1 MNDNI
6 RKVLMA
12 VGIVVAI
19 AVLPFVFGNFTANEI
34 IVLAVFAMAYNLLLG
49 YGGELSFGH
58 AAFFGLGA
66 YATVIV
72 AEHIIANLYAAMLLA
87 VLITGAFS
95 VIFAYVSLRRRGIYL
110 AMITLALAQ
119 MVYYIAF
126 RWTDLTGGSD
136 GMFMP
141 LYDAALGPIDP
152 LQGGLQF
159 YVFALIILAAVW
171 LAIHRIIES
180 PFGRALMAV
189 RESEERARHIG
200 YDPDRLLLL
209 AFIMSGT
216 LSGLAGAMNAVLYA
230 FVGPD
235 QLFWIVSGEVVLITI
250 LGGLGTLNGPVIGA
264 IIFGVLAHNLTSV
277 TEHWP
282 VVFGAIF
289 VLIVMFAPQGVYG
302 LYLDYHDGELSFEP
316 PDFLQ
321 GLLPR

>member
-1 MNDNI
+1 MNENI
-6 RKVLMA
+6 RKVLVA
-12 VGIVVAI
+12 VGLLVVIVAI
-19 AVLPFVFGNFTANEI
+19 PFVFGRFTANEI

-58 AAFFGLGA
+58 AAFFGVGA
-66 YATVIV
+66 YGTVIV
-72 AEHIIANLYAAMLLA
+72 AEHVVANLYVAMLLA
-87 VLITGAFS
+87 VLITGVFS
-95 VIFAYVSLRRRGIYL
+95 VVFAYVSLRRRGIYL

-119 MVYYIAF
+119 MVYYTAF
-126 RWTDLTGGSD
+126 RWTDVTGGSD
-136 GMFMP
+136 GHFMP
-141 LYDAALGPIDP
+141 LYDASLGPIDP
-152 LQGGLQF
+152 LQGGLEF
-159 YVFALIILAAVW
+159 YVFSLVLLGIVW

-189 RESEERARHIG
+189 RESEDRARHIG

-235 QLFWIVSGEVVLITI
+235 QLFWIVSGEVVLIVI
-250 LGGLGTLNGPVIGA
+250 LGGLGTLNGPIIGA
-264 IIFGVLAHNLTSV
+264 VIFGVLAHNLTSV

-302 LYLDYHDGELSFEP
+302 IYQDYLDDELSVEP
-316 PDFLQ
+316 PGFLR
-321 GLLPR
+321 GIFTR

>member
-1 MNDNI
+1 MDINI
-6 RKVLMA
+6 RNILIA
-12 VGIVVAI
+12 VGVLVAVVA
-19 AVLPFVFGNFTANEI
+19 LPFVAGTFTANEI
-34 IVLAVFAMAYNLLLG
+34 VVLAVFALAYNLLLG

-58 AAFFGLGA
+58 AAFFGIGA
-66 YATVIV
+66 YGTLIV
-72 AEHIIANLYAAMLLA
+72 AEYIPNLYVAMLLA
-87 VLITGAFS
+87 VLITGVIS
-95 VIFAYVSLRRRGIYL
+95 VVFAYISLRRRGIYL

-126 RWTDLTGGSD
+126 RWTSVTGGSD

-141 LYDAALGPIDP
+141 LYDGSLGPIDP

-159 YVFALIILAAVW
+159 YVFALVLLGLVILAIRRV
-171 LAIHRIIES
+171 IES

-189 RESEERARHIG
+189 RESEDRARHLG
-200 YDPDRLLLL
+200 YDPNRLLLL
-209 AFIMSGT
+209 AFVMSGT
-216 LSGLAGAMNAVLYA
+216 LSGLAGAMNGVLYA

-250 LGGLGTLNGPVIGA
+250 LGGVGTIYGPIIGA
-264 IIFGVLAHNLTSV
+264 IIFGVLAHNLTNV

-282 VVFGAIF
+282 VIFGVIF

-302 LYLDYHDGELSFEP
+302 LYQDYRNEELSFEP
-316 PDFLQ
+316 PDFLR

>member
-1 MNDNI
+1 MDDNI
-6 RKVLMA
+6 RKILVS
-12 VGIVVAI
+12 VGIIVAV
-19 AVLPFVFGNFTANEI
+19 AVLPFAFGSFTANEI
-34 IVLAVFAMAYNLLLG
+34 VVLAVFAMAYNLLLG

-72 AEHIIANLYAAMLLA
+72 AEHVVENLYASMLLA
-87 VLITGAFS
+87 VLITGVFS
-95 VIFAYVSLRRRGIYL
+95 VVFAYVSLRRRGIYL

-141 LYDAALGPIDP
+141 LYDAPLGPIDP
-152 LQGGLQF
+152 LKGGFEF
-159 YVFALIILAAVW
+159 YMFALIVLAAVW
-171 LAIHRIIES
+171 LLILRVIRS

-189 RESEERARHIG
+189 RESEDRARHIG
-200 YDPDRLLLL
+200 YDPDRLLLV
-209 AFIMSGT
+209 AFVMSGT

-235 QLFWIVSGEVVLITI
+235 QLFWIVSGEVVLIAI
-250 LGGLGTLNGPVIGA
+250 LGGLGTVNGPIIGA
-264 IIFGVLAHNLTSV
+264 IIFGVLAHNLTNV
-277 TEHWP
+277 TAHWP
-282 VVFGAIF
+282 VVFGGIF

-302 LYLDYHDGELSFEP
+302 LYQDYHNGELTYEP
-316 PDFLQ
+316 PEFIQ